1 MSRFDD
7 KIIED
12 ILLANDIV
20 DVVSSYVSLKKK
32 GRNYFGLC
40 PFHNEKTPS
49 FSVSPE
55 KQIFHCFGCKKG
67 GNSIHFIQQIEN
79 VSFPEALKILADRS
93 GIKLPETRGYSD
105 PNARLKE
112 RMKAV
117 IEDTTKYFQKE
128 LLKPSAKIAQEYIN
142 RRKINLKTLKEFR
155 LGYSTMGL
163 YNYLKKKGY
172 EDKEILETGL
182 VYKRDDR

>member
-12 ILLANDIV
+12 VLLANDIV
-20 DVVSSYVSLKKK
+20 DVVSNYVSLQKK

-79 VSFPEALKILADRS
+79 LSFPEAIKLLADRS
-93 GIKLPETRGYSD
+93 GIKLPDKKGYSD
-105 PNARLKE
+105 TYSILKE
-112 RMKAV
+112 RMRAV
-117 IEDTTKYFQKE
+117 LEETTKYFQKE
-128 LLKPSAKIAQEYIN
+128 LLKPTAKIAQEYIN
-142 RRKINLKTLKEFR
+142 KRKINLETLKSFR
-155 LGYSTMGL
+155 LGYSKMGL
-163 YNYLKKKGY
+163 YQHLKNKGY